1 KVKISKNIRFI
12 KKRINAPL
20 FKNIIQDYTGYVLCV
35 EEDFLKEEIEM
46 MREIF
51 EYIEGSNQCILL
63 DLTVNSKK
71 ELDLELINNI
81 GICTIPS
88 IIKINSRGIKEVINL
103 NSFPAHYTNKQII
116 SEIKI
121 LLNRDDN

>member
-1 KVKISKNIRFI
+1 MKISKNIRFI

-51 EYIEGSNQCILL
+51 EYIEGSNQCFFEIFTLKYQS
-63 DLTVNSKK
+63 VVQ
-71 ELDLELINNI
+71 
-81 GICTIPS
+81 
-88 IIKINSRGIKEVINL
+88 KINI
-103 NSFPAHYTNKQII
+103 
-116 SEIKI
+116 
-121 LLNRDDN
+121 